1 MAWQRGHGMAL
12 VWGEQRSSSGGP
24 GSEVPVGFAV
34 GLPTAWAGGSCNPP
48 ATTGECSTCAPG
60 CPISAQLCSLWSAL
74 STLSFPFITQRVVRL
89 WHCPSERCERPSL
102 EVPHAT
108 DGPWAT

>member
-1 MAWQRGHGMAL
+1 MGDRAL
-12 VWGEQRSSSGGP
+12 RCPWGLQWGCQQPELGDP
-24 GSEVPVGFAV
+24 A
-34 GLPTAWAGGSCNPP
+34 TPP
-48 ATTGECSTCAPG
+48 ATTSECSTCAPG